1 MPRSASRV
9 PGGPPEGVVTVT
21 DVVVVGTGMG
31 GLAVATQL
39 HRKGMA
45 VVVIDGLNQGDPVAA
60 GALRH
65 ATTEEL
71 ERVAIGDPAS
81 HRERRDILRQ
91 LHGYAKS
98 HQLDIRRGVVAG
110 ALNPAVPAQEFSPAQ
125 GRRRASTTGGDAA
138 GRRWA
143 LPTPDGLILCD
154 SVVITGVSG
163 RRRVRQFLKAVG
175 QETSD
180 NMATALRH
188 VGIYLVG
195 VGQQV
200 SAGHRE
206 VLHQA
211 RLVGNAIAG
220 GAQRVPA

>member
-9 PGGPPEGVVTVT
+9 PGGPPEGAITVT

-39 HRKGMA
+39 HRKGMK
-45 VVVIDGLNQGDPVAA
+45 VVVIDGLNQGNQDMPA
-60 GALRH
+60 ALRH

-71 ERVAIGDPAS
+71 ERVVIGDPAS

-91 LHGYAKS
+91 LHGYAKC
-98 HQLDIRRGVVAG
+98 HHLDIRRGVVAG
-110 ALNPAVPAQEFSPAQ
+110 ALNPAITAQSAPTASATGSAAPA
-125 GRRRASTTGGDAA
+125 
-138 GRRWA
+138 RRWV
-143 LPTPDGLILCD
+143 LPTPHGLILCD

-163 RRRVRQFLKAVG
+163 RRRARQFLKAVG
-175 QETSD
+175 QETTD
-180 NMATALRH
+180 NMAAALRQ

-195 VGQQV
+195 MGQQV

-220 GAQRVPA
+220 GALRMPA

>member
-9 PGGPPEGVVTVT
+9 PGGSPEGAITVT

-39 HRKGMA
+39 HRKGMT
-45 VVVIDGLNQGDPVAA
+45 VVVIDGLQQESQEAA

-91 LHGYAKS
+91 LHGYAKG

-110 ALNPAVPAQEFSPAQ
+110 ALNPATRTRGTLPASPA
-125 GRRRASTTGGDAA
+125 GKAA
-138 GRRWA
+138 PVRRWA
-143 LPTPDGLILCD
+143 LPTPGGLILCD

-180 NMATALRH
+180 NMAAALRQ

-220 GAQRVPA
+220 GAQRIPA

>member
-9 PGGPPEGVVTVT
+9 SGGPPEGVLTVT

-98 HQLDIRRGVVAG
+98 HHLDIRRGVVAG
-110 ALNPAVPAQEFSPAQ
+110 ALNPASPAQ
-125 GRRRASTTGGDAA
+125 GMTRSSAASRETPS
-138 GRRWA
+138 RRWA
-143 LPTPDGLILCD
+143 LPTPGGLILCD

-220 GAQRVPA
+220 CAQRVPA

>member
-1 MPRSASRV
+1 MPRSAARSASRV
-9 PGGPPEGVVTVT
+9 SGGPPEGGVTVT

-39 HRKGMA
+39 HRKGMT

-110 ALNPAVPAQEFSPAQ
+110 ALNLASPEQ
-125 GRRRASTTGGDAA
+125 GASRSSAA
-138 GRRWA
+138 PSGAASRRWA
-143 LPTPDGLILCD
+143 LPTPGGLILCD

-220 GAQRVPA
+220 GAQRIPA

>member
-1 MPRSASRV
+1 MPRSATRSASRV
-9 PGGPPEGVVTVT
+9 SAGPPEGGVTVT

-110 ALNPAVPAQEFSPAQ
+110 ALNPASPEE
-125 GRRRASTTGGDAA
+125 GASRSSAA
-138 GRRWA
+138 PSGAASRRWA
-143 LPTPDGLILCD
+143 LPTPGGLILCD

-163 RRRVRQFLKAVG
+163 RRRVRQFLQAVG

-220 GAQRVPA
+220 GAQRIPA

>member
-9 PGGPPEGVVTVT
+9 SGGPPEGVITVT

-45 VVVIDGLNQGDPVAA
+45 VVVIDGLQQGDPVTA
-60 GALRH
+60 GSLRH

-91 LHGYAKS
+91 LHGYAKC
-98 HQLDIRRGVVAG
+98 HQLDVRRGVVAG
-110 ALNPAVPAQEFSPAQ
+110 ALNPAAPAHGTPWSSAMPGE
-125 GRRRASTTGGDAA
+125 ASA
-138 GRRWA
+138 RRWA
-143 LPTPDGLILCD
+143 LPTPGGLIVCD

-220 GAQRVPA
+220 GAQRLPA